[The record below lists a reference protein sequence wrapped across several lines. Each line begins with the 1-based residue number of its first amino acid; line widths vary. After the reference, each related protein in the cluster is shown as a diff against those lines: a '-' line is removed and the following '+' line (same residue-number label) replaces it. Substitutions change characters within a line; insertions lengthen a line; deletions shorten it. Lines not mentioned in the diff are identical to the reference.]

1 MIDFENENAYK
12 DWLDILPKK
21 LVETSSLSRD
31 RFFFMKTKNL
41 EKEIMRKIV
50 IFIKEDSIS

>member
-1 MIDFENENAYK
+1 MPIKIGWIYCLKN
-12 DWLDILPKK
+12 
-21 LVETSSLSRD
+21 LVETSSISRD